1 MKKGALCAV
10 IESQIYTQLL
20 FCIKE
25 NKLVKLEKYFAVHD
39 FPQNTQ
45 KIGRRKIFP
54 FYGMSISLYFL
65 PLPVKK
71 FMCVCRAS
79 RP

>member
-1 MKKGALCAV
+1 M
-10 IESQIYTQLL
+10 
-20 FCIKE
+20 
-25 NKLVKLEKYFAVHD
+25 VKLDQYFPVHD

-65 PLPVKK
+65 PLPVKN